1 MNNTDELAQSLDK
14 LLQLKSKCHLQ
25 MVEDLG
31 IYDMTIKQLNYI
43 KHFLDKDDM
52 TTSQLAEDLDLTKP
66 TVTELVK
73 KFIKLGYL
81 YKVSC
86 AHDGRVHY
94 LRLTETGHKIATL
107 TQLTNVYLAERLKVK
122 LDSDDLTSLITI
134 LNKID
139 L

>member
-1 MNNTDELAQSLDK
+1 MNNTDELAKSLEK

-25 MVEDLG
+25 MVDDLG
-31 IYDMTIKQLNYI
+31 ISDMTIKQLNYI
-43 KHFLDKDDM
+43 KHFLDKEDM
-52 TTSQLAEDLDLTKP
+52 TTSQLAEDLELTKP

-73 KFIKLGYL
+73 KFIKQDYL

-86 AHDGRVHY
+86 PHDGRVHY

-107 TQLTNVYLAERLKVK
+107 AQLTNVYLAERLKVK
-122 LDSDDLTSLITI
+122 LGSDDLKSLTAT

>member
-1 MNNTDELAQSLDK
+1 MNNNDELASALEK

-43 KHFLDKDDM
+43 KHFEDKDDM
-52 TTSQLAEDLDLTKP
+52 TTSKLAEDLDLTKP

-86 AHDGRVHY
+86 PHDGRVHY
-94 LRLTETGHKIATL
+94 LRLTETGYKIATIAK
-107 TQLTNVYLAERLKVK
+107 LTNVYLAERLSVK
-122 LDSDDLTSLITI
+122 LGSEDLKSLTTI